1 MRTLDRKKSNS
12 KISVCEF
19 TFSFLRELI
28 NMARTRMDSGL
39 RKEQI
44 LDATLAII
52 AESGHPGV
60 NTSEISRRVGI
71 VPSALY
77 RHFRDKEQ
85 LIDAL
90 LERTR
95 GRLLE
100 NIENIA
106 SRAGDPVRRLRQIL
120 LLHLQMIR
128 ENPGIPKLVFSDAVA
143 FGTLQRKN
151 KLFSIMEAY
160 MKNIE
165 EVVVR
170 GQEEGKIPG
179 GILPRAAAFALVSLA
194 QNVGIILNLTEGKI
208 DMTSEAES
216 AWKVFE
222 HGFIKNENTGQEV

>member
-1 MRTLDRKKSNS
+1 MDC

-19 TFSFLRELI
+19 TFFFMRELI
-28 NMARTRMDSGL
+28 FLARTRLSSNL

-77 RHFRDKEQ
+77 RHFQDKEQ
-85 LIDAL
+85 LVDAL

-95 GRLLE
+95 ERLLG
-100 NIENIA
+100 NIEHLA
-106 SRAGDPVRRLRQIL
+106 GRSGDPVRLLKQIL

-143 FGTLQRKN
+143 FGTFERKN
-151 KLFSIMEAY
+151 KLFSILNAY
-160 MKNIE
+160 MKHIE
-165 EVVVR
+165 DVVVR
-170 GQEEGKIPG
+170 GQEKGKISRD
-179 GILPRAAAFALVSLA
+179 ILPRTAAFTLVSLA
-194 QNVGIILNLTEGKI
+194 QNVGIILNLTGGKI

-216 AWKVFE
+216 AWRLFE
-222 HGFIKNENTGQEV
+222 QGFIKNKITGQEV